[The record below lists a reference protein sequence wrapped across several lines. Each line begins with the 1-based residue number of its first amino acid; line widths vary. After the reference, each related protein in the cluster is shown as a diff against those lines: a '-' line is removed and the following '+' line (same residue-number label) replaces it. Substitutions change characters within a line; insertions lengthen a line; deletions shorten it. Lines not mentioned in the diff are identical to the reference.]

1 MRVKRYLVDSMPD
14 ALEKIRIDLGKD
26 AIILN
31 TKPVKTGGF
40 MGLFSKRQIEVIA
53 AVDAKQANDRSEKGV
68 PAQAA
73 APVNSY
79 VAKQAYQRTVGSSSP
94 ELAEAKRSQ
103 TTKAAASSAIAVAE
117 LVAQAEESLHQ
128 VVVQEKSEMDQ
139 TPRTIPVLQAE
150 AAIARV
156 ESSPQQVSSVKAGT
170 ESHAPAQAVVQA
182 GGDLAQELR
191 DMRQVF
197 QKLLLKPDG
206 TEVLPD
212 AFRKVRD
219 RLAEQE
225 LLPEL
230 CMVVLQEMTKR
241 LGQAE
246 SLALDDAS
254 QLAATVIQEQLTAA
268 APVSTQISRS
278 TKVAFFFGPTG
289 VGKTTTIAKLA
300 ADAMLKEKRKVGFI
314 TTDTF
319 RIGAVEQLKTYANI
333 LNVPIEVVFSAKDLP
348 IAMDRLAHC
357 DLILVDT
364 AGRNYRNNEYVKGIT
379 DLLEKETDSENYLIL
394 SLTSRYSDMKPI
406 VQNFQDV
413 PIHKVI
419 FTKAD
424 ETIIF
429 GSILNVT
436 HEFGL
441 KLSYITIGQNVPDDI
456 VTATPEVVAN
466 LILGEQAYA

>member
-1 MRVKRYLVDSMPD
+1 
-14 ALEKIRIDLGKD
+14 
-26 AIILN
+26 
-31 TKPVKTGGF
+31 
-40 MGLFSKRQIEVIA
+40 
-53 AVDAKQANDRSEKGV
+53 
-68 PAQAA
+68 
-73 APVNSY
+73 
-79 VAKQAYQRTVGSSSP
+79 
-94 ELAEAKRSQ
+94 
-103 TTKAAASSAIAVAE
+103 
-117 LVAQAEESLHQ
+117 
-128 VVVQEKSEMDQ
+128 
-139 TPRTIPVLQAE
+139 
-150 AAIARV
+150 
-156 ESSPQQVSSVKAGT
+156 
-170 ESHAPAQAVVQA
+170 
-182 GGDLAQELR
+182 
-191 DMRQVF
+191 
-197 QKLLLKPDG
+197 
-206 TEVLPD
+206 
-212 AFRKVRD
+212 
-219 RLAEQE
+219 
-225 LLPEL
+225 
-230 CMVVLQEMTKR
+230 
-241 LGQAE
+241 
-246 SLALDDAS
+246 
-254 QLAATVIQEQLTAA
+254 
-268 APVSTQISRS
+268 
-278 TKVAFFFGPTG
+278 
-289 VGKTTTIAKLA
+289 
-300 ADAMLKEKRKVGFI
+300 MLKEKRKVGFI

>member
-53 AVDAKQANDRSEKGV
+53 AVDAKQANDRSEKGG

-94 ELAEAKRSQ
+94 ETTETKRPQ
-103 TTKAAASSAIAVAE
+103 PVKAAASPAIAVAE
-117 LVAQAEESLHQ
+117 LAAPAEASLQQAA
-128 VVVQEKSEMDQ
+128 VQEKAEMDQ
-139 TPRTIPVLQAE
+139 TPRTASIPQAE

-156 ESSPQQVSSVKAGT
+156 ESPPQQVASMSAGA
-170 ESHAPAQAVVQA
+170 EGQKLKQAVAQPS
-182 GGDLAQELR
+182 GDLAQELR
-191 DMRQVF
+191 DMRHVF

-212 AFRKVRD
+212 ALRKVRD
-219 RLAEQE
+219 RLMEQE

-230 CMVVLQEMTKR
+230 SMVVLQEMTKR
-241 LGQAE
+241 LEKTE
-246 SLALDDAS
+246 SLADEEAN
-254 QLAATVIQEQLTAA
+254 QLAATVIQEQVAAA
-268 APVSTQISRS
+268 APVSTHISRT

-300 ADAMLKEKRKVGFI
+300 ADAMLKERRKVGFI

-333 LNVPIEVVFSAKDLP
+333 LNVPLEVVFAAKDLP

-357 DLILVDT
+357 DLIFVDT
-364 AGRNYRNNEYVKGIT
+364 AGRNYRNNEYVKGIM

-413 PIHKVI
+413 SIHKVI

-424 ETIIF
+424 ETMIF

-456 VTATPEVVAN
+456 VIATPEVVAS
-466 LILGEQAYA
+466 LILGERAYA